1 MNQLRTQSVK
11 TQCEKSLRH
20 YVKISHGK
28 FFNYLQKKYQLGVN
42 GHIKSNILV
51 KGEID
56 RYMAK
61 LMAQVYTHTLRVDYY
76 EMFAPIVKM
85 NIILMLL
92 WVAAIKEQNLHQLDI
107 NNVFLHGDLH
117 EKIYMEIPQGSHTSN
132 HDKNLVYR
140 LKKSFYRL
148 KQCIPNWIS

>member
-1 MNQLRTQSVK
+1 
-11 TQCEKSLRH
+11 
-20 YVKISHGK
+20 
-28 FFNYLQKKYQLGVN
+28 
-42 GHIKSNILV
+42 
-51 KGEID
+51 
-56 RYMAK
+56 
-61 LMAQVYTHTLRVDYY
+61 MAQVYTHTLRVDYY
-76 EMFAPIVKM
+76 EMFTPIVKM

-92 WVAAIKEQNLHQLDI
+92 SVAAIKEQNLHKLDI

-148 KQCIPNWIS
+148 KQCIPN